1 MGYQLDYY
9 LNGNVK
15 SRKVMGNYRLNYPTE
30 QREMNSV
37 YTYDKANRLT
47 NVNRF
52 NVKSYSPI
60 ETFSYDKD
68 GNILTLTRDYKGD
81 NFI

>member
-1 MGYQLDYY
+1 
-9 LNGNVK
+9 
-15 SRKVMGNYRLNYPTE
+15 
-30 QREMNSV
+30 MNSI

-47 NVNRF
+47 NVDRF

>member
-1 MGYQLDYY
+1 
-9 LNGNVK
+9 
-15 SRKVMGNYRLNYPTE
+15 
-30 QREMNSV
+30 MNSI

-47 NVNRF
+47 NVDRF

-81 NFI
+81 NFSYQYYSGKNRLKNITGTAMEQ